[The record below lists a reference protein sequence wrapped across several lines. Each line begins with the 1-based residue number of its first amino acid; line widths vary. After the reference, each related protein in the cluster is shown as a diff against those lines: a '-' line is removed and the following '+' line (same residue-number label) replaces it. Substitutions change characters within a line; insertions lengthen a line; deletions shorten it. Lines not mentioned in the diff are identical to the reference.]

1 MKQFLKMTLAV
12 IVGLLIV
19 TIISTA
25 FMFAIIGAMASS
37 GKPVAQVTGGSV
49 LKIDLSSV
57 VLAEQSLEANPFQN
71 IQGGPETRT
80 IGIWDA
86 VQAVEAAA
94 ENPAIKCIYLKTDGS
109 MCGLASLQEFR
120 KALSFFRVSGKPV
133 IAYIEAPTTG
143 SYYLA
148 SVADKVYM
156 TSHPGASPMIT
167 GVGTQMI
174 FLKDIL
180 DKLGVN
186 VQLIRHGKY
195 KSAGEMF
202 VRNSPS
208 GENLEQYQ
216 EMINSIWSTMA
227 AEISESRGISVE
239 DLNTCIDG
247 LKLVLPS
254 DFLDN
259 RLVDE
264 LMTREELKE
273 KLATL
278 AVKDNFKDVNI
289 VNFPDYVDLLG
300 AVPSKARKKIAVI
313 YADGDI
319 IDGKVKQNV
328 AGDRFASIISQV
340 RADSTVKAVVLRVNS
355 PGGSVLA
362 SDKIRAEL
370 NLLKQDKPLI
380 ASYGDYAASGGYW
393 ISSNCDKIYSDA
405 ATLTGSIGVF
415 SMIPDLSRT
424 AREIAHINVT
434 SVVSNKH
441 GDMYSFMRPLDN
453 AEYDYMLHSVED
465 IYDRFT
471 SIVAEG
477 RDLDADYVDSIGQ
490 GRVWTGA
497 DALGKGLVDE
507 IGTLEDA
514 VRYAAACAGDATL
527 ANWKVTGFPAP
538 LTNLEMVMEMLG
550 ESKDAED
557 NIFAGTFLEKTASA
571 LKGWAKNAGNGK
583 ADIVF
588 ARIPFGIDIR

>member
-1 MKQFLKMTLAV
+1 MQHFVADAGDGKERRAAETRVRILLRRGKRKPFRTVLCLCRAAYEAV
-12 IVGLLIV
+12 VY
-19 TIISTA
+19 TA
-25 FMFAIIGAMASS
+25 GPIGTRR
-37 GKPVAQVTGGSV
+37 KPVTERGVDAEQIFRESV
-49 LKIDLSSV
+49 LRHGAFAV
-57 VLAEQSLEANPFQN
+57 F
-71 IQGGPETRT
+71 GGLRE
-80 IGIWDA
+80 
-86 VQAVEAAA
+86 
-94 ENPAIKCIYLKTDGS
+94 
-109 MCGLASLQEFR
+109 EFGRAGCEIRLGR
-120 KALSFFRVSGKPV
+120 KKPV
-133 IAYIEAPTTG
+133 C
-143 SYYLA
+143 L
-148 SVADKVYM
+148 M
-156 TSHPGASPMIT
+156 
-167 GVGTQMI
+167 
-174 FLKDIL
+174 DI
-180 DKLGVN
+180 
-186 VQLIRHGKY
+186 
-195 KSAGEMF
+195 
-202 VRNSPS
+202 
-208 GENLEQYQ
+208 
-216 EMINSIWSTMA
+216 
-227 AEISESRGISVE
+227 
-239 DLNTCIDG
+239 
-247 LKLVLPS
+247 
-254 DFLDN
+254 
-259 RLVDE
+259 
-264 LMTREELKE
+264 
-273 KLATL
+273 ATL